1 MRLFKPKNDMLRKL
15 FVLTLF
21 VSVLGVFQE
30 SKTAWAE
37 QIEYTFGV
45 VPQYEIRKLASIW
58 LPILA
63 ELEKRTGL
71 KFRLVGTYNIPDFE
85 DNFIKG
91 DFDFAYMNPYHSRLA
106 HKNQGYTP
114 LVRDDGQRLFGI
126 LVTSKS
132 SGIENVQQLEGK
144 KIAFPAPNALGASLV
159 MRSDLEQLYHL
170 SYQPEYVH
178 THSSVYL
185 NVALGKVDAGGGV
198 MGSLSTQPDE
208 IKDKLII
215 LYKTRTMAPHPIV
228 AHPRV
233 PLEHQELVKKAF
245 LEIGETQNGAR
256 LLAKIPI
263 KHINAAAPADYEEL
277 DEWELE
283 HYVE

>member
-1 MRLFKPKNDMLRKL
+1 MLKKL

-21 VSVLGVFQE
+21 VSVFGVIQD
-30 SKTAWAE
+30 SKNAWAE
-37 QIEYTFGV
+37 QTEYTFGV
-45 VPQYEIRKLASIW
+45 VPQYEIRKLAAIW
-58 LPILA
+58 LPILT
-63 ELEKRTGL
+63 ELETRTGL
-71 KFRLVGTYNIPDFE
+71 KFRLAGAYNIPDFE

-126 LVTSKS
+126 LVTSKT
-132 SGIENVQQLEGK
+132 SGLENVQQLEGK

-159 MRSDLEQLYHL
+159 IRADLDQLYQL
-170 SYQPEYVH
+170 SYQPKYVH

-185 NVALGKVDAGGGV
+185 NVALGKVAAGGGV

-208 IKDKLII
+208 IKDKLVV
-215 LYKTRTMAPHPIV
+215 LYKTRSMASHPVV

-233 PLEHQELVKKAF
+233 PPEHQELVRKAF

-263 KHINAAAPADYEEL
+263 RHITAAAPADYQEL
-277 DEWELE
+277 NEWGLE

>member
-1 MRLFKPKNDMLRKL
+1 MALFISIIGNYSEEKK
-15 FVLTLF
+15 V
-21 VSVLGVFQE
+21 
-30 SKTAWAE
+30 WAE

-58 LPILA
+58 LPILT
-63 ELEKRTGL
+63 ELEARTGL

-106 HKNQGYTP
+106 YKNQGYTP
-114 LVRDDGQRLFGI
+114 LVRDDGKQLFGI
-126 LVTSKS
+126 LVTSKT
-132 SGIENVQQLEGK
+132 SGFTSVQQLEGK
-144 KIAFPAPNALGASLV
+144 KIAFPSPNALGASLV
-159 MRSDLEQLYHL
+159 VRADLDQIYSLTYK
-170 SYQPEYVH
+170 PKYVH

-185 NVALGKVDAGGGV
+185 NVALGKVAAGGGV
-198 MGSLSTQPDE
+198 MGSFSTQPIE
-208 IKDKLII
+208 IRDKLII
-215 LYKTRTMAPHPIV
+215 LYKTRTMTPHPVV

-233 PLEHQELVKKAF
+233 PMEHQELVRKAF
-245 LEIGETQNGAR
+245 LEIGETKNGAL

-263 KHINAAAPADYEEL
+263 KKITAASPTDYEEL
-277 DEWELE
+277 DTWGLE